1 MCHIRKTRR
10 ANSDCEAPQKT
21 RKNGRGFPNVARR
34 ENRGGSSRVVQS
46 AQKESPKCADGIA
59 VEGSPLLGIIEVVGG
74 GVVEDF
80 VEIAGGFEAGHRE
93 VHHQVIAAVTGTG
106 TWDWAVKLGDEGEGL
121 AHKRQY
127 ISTLQVSLDDEVIAG
142 EAAHGSPIDYPFAPL
157 AVVSQEGGGKVLYGV
172 DRIWMEHRL
181 PVGLLHPDIK
191 CGHYFRAYAVLSRNE
206 NSAFQSEMVNCKTR
220 NLLHMLQK
228 F

>member
-1 MCHIRKTRR
+1 M
-10 ANSDCEAPQKT
+10 
-21 RKNGRGFPNVARR
+21 
-34 ENRGGSSRVVQS
+34 
-46 AQKESPKCADGIA
+46 
-59 VEGSPLLGIIEVVGG
+59 
-74 GVVEDF
+74 
-80 VEIAGGFEAGHRE
+80 EIAGGFEAGHRE

-106 TWDWAVKLGDEGEGL
+106 TRDWAVKLGDEGEGL

-127 ISTLQVSLDDEVIAG
+127 ICTLQVSLDDEVIAG

-191 CGHYFRAYAVLSRNE
+191 GVTTSEPTRSFRETKIPRFNLKWSTVKLAIFCICFK
-206 NSAFQSEMVNCKTR
+206 NSN
-220 NLLHMLQK
+220 K
-228 F
+228 FCQ

>member
-1 MCHIRKTRR
+1 MR
-10 ANSDCEAPQKT
+10 
-21 RKNGRGFPNVARR
+21 GRFSSYHYTSGKPGRVQQGCPK
-34 ENRGGSSRVVQS
+34 RGEGATAEGALKRVLHGALQWGTVD
-46 AQKESPKCADGIA
+46 KEA
-59 VEGSPLLGIIEVVGG
+59 VEGSELLGVIEVFFGR
-74 GVVEDF
+74 VVEDF
-80 VEIAGGFEAGHRE
+80 VEIARGFEAGHRE

-106 TWDWAVKLGDEGEGL
+106 TWDRSVKLGDEGEGL

-157 AVVSQEGGGKVLYGV
+157 AVVSQECGGKVLYGV
-172 DRIWMEHRL
+172 NCIRMEHRL

-191 CGHYFRAYAVLSRNE
+191 GGHDFRTHAVLSRNE
-206 NSAFQSEMVNCKTR
+206 NSAFQSQMVNCKTC

>member
-1 MCHIRKTRR
+1 MAEGDT
-10 ANSDCEAPQKT
+10 D
-21 RKNGRGFPNVARR
+21 
-34 ENRGGSSRVVQS
+34 S
-46 AQKESPKCADGIA
+46 AQK
-59 VEGSPLLGIIEVVGG
+59 SPLLLRIIEVVGG

-106 TWDWAVKLGDEGEGL
+106 TRDGAVKLGDECEGL

-127 ISTLQVSLDDEVIAG
+127 ICTLQVSLDDEVIAG

-172 DRIWMEHRL
+172 DCIRMEHRL

-191 CGHYFRAYAVLSRNE
+191 GGHDFRTHAVLSRNE
-206 NSAFQSEMVNCKTR
+206 NSAFQSQMVNCKTCYF
-220 NLLHMLQK
+220 LHILQNY
-228 F
+228 

>member
-1 MCHIRKTRR
+1 MSGKL
-10 ANSDCEAPQKT
+10 
-21 RKNGRGFPNVARR
+21 GGF
-34 ENRGGSSRVVQS
+34 SRVVQS
-46 AQKESPKCADGIA
+46 AEKESPKCADGTT
-59 VEGSPLLGIIEVVGG
+59 VDEGTPTVLRRGVPLLGIIEVFFG

-106 TWDWAVKLGDEGEGL
+106 TWDWAVKLGDEDEGL

-220 NLLHMLQK
+220 YLLHMLQK